1 MPMSMQNPTET
12 APKVEYESK
21 LYQDRSSAEH
31 ALERLQ
37 AVGYGRD
44 HVSLIIDE
52 RDLPIDQSF
61 ESDTSP
67 LAERG
72 GMGETGEMAG
82 AIGGGLIGAIV
93 AAAVGMSLAL
103 TTGVGVIVGPLVLVL
118 IGLSGGAA
126 WGTIIGG
133 LLELGVEAEDWRA
146 GLQRGGVVVIVAL
159 KSHADRARI
168 RKALIGFG

>member
-1 MPMSMQNPTET
+1 MSTQKPTET
-12 APKVEYESK
+12 APKLEHESK
-21 LYQDRSSAEH
+21 LYEDRSSAER

-37 AVGYGRD
+37 AIGYGRD

-52 RDLPIDQSF
+52 RDLPVDQSF

-82 AIGGGLIGAIV
+82 AIGGGLIGAVV
-93 AAAVGMSLAL
+93 ATAVGMSLAL
-103 TTGVGVIVGPLVLVL
+103 TTGAGVIVGPLVLALV
-118 IGLSGGAA
+118 GLSGGAA

-133 LLELGVEAEDWRA
+133 LLELGIEAEDWRA
-146 GLQRGGVVVIVAL
+146 GLEQGGVVVIVAL
-159 KSHADRARI
+159 KSHADRAPV
-168 RKALIGFG
+168 RKALMDWD

>member
-1 MPMSMQNPTET
+1 MPDQPTEVT
-12 APKVEYESK
+12 QKVEYESK
-21 LYQDRSSAEH
+21 LYGDRTGAEE

-37 AVGYGRD
+37 AIGYGRD

-52 RDLPIDQSF
+52 RDLPVDQGF

-82 AIGGGLIGAIV
+82 AIGGGLIGAVV
-93 AAAVGMSLAL
+93 AAAVGTSLAL
-103 TTGVGVIVGPLVLVL
+103 TTGVGVVVGPLVLVL
-118 IGLSGGAA
+118 MGLSGGAA

-133 LLELGVEAEDWRA
+133 LLELGIEAEDWRV
-146 GLQRGGVVVIVAL
+146 GLQRGGIVVIVAL
-159 KSHADRARI
+159 KSHADRAI
-168 RKALIGFG
+168 VRKALVNWA